1 MTDVGV
7 ADVGTDRGGD
17 GAAADELAVR
27 NVVGLMAQLAD
38 GPDVDA
44 YVDLFTPDGMW
55 EMPGAPRHG
64 HDDIRAGS
72 LARRAAGDIGPGS
85 STRHVVTILSVTVD
99 GDAATADS
107 VWQFFADTDT
117 EPRVQLMGTYRDD
130 LVRTPAGWKMAR
142 RRITIG

>member
-1 MTDVGV
+1 MTDV
-7 ADVGTDRGGD
+7 AIDRVGD

-27 NVVGLMAQLAD
+27 NVLGLMAQLAD

-44 YVDLFTPDGMW
+44 YVDLFTPDGSW

-72 LARRAAGDIGPGS
+72 LARRVAGDIGPGS
-85 STRHVVTILSVTVD
+85 FTRHVVTILSVTVD
-99 GDAATADS
+99 GDVATADS
-107 VWQFFADTDT
+107 VWQFFANTDT
-117 EPRVQLMGTYRDD
+117 EPRVQLLGTYHDD

-142 RRITIG
+142 RRITMG